1 MPIVATSYKTVPK
14 RLYHFTSGAA
24 AYSIISLNAGKDK
37 EICFWLKNAKNKN
50 DAAELKLGTALV
62 DGLQQYMQRNNRRSV
77 LNEININPDLVYVN
91 SFTEMDISEH
101 LLNEYGNFRLE
112 FDFGSFSGR
121 SEIRECAYFQEE
133 DINTLVDHYCS
144 LLDRD
149 WKLMSG
155 EKKDINAQRGYLM
168 QGLSAMI
175 SIPLLKHL
183 DEWGEEAEWRHVLYQ
198 QSIDDRM
205 FSMSDGSLRMKSY
218 YPASTLK
225 SITCY
230 TTQKNKNKDL
240 PFYYKIKHRVKL
252 NGWKTQVGIEMDKD
266 LDLK

>member
-1 MPIVATSYKTVPK
+1 MNGSMPIVATSYKTVPK

-24 AYSIISLNAGKDK
+24 AYSIISSNAGKDK

-50 DAAELKLGTALV
+50 

-77 LNEININPDLVYVN
+77 LNEININPNLVYVN

-101 LLNEYGNFRLE
+101 MLNEYGNFRLE
-112 FDFGSFSGR
+112 FDFGSFRDR
-121 SEIRECAYFQEE
+121 SEIRECTYFQEE

-144 LLDRD
+144 LFDRD

-155 EKKDINAQRGYLM
+155 EKKGINAQRDYLM

-205 FSMSDGSLRMKSY
+205 FFMSDGSLRMKSY
-218 YPASTLK
+218 YPASTLT

-240 PFYYKIKHRVKL
+240 PFYYKIKHWVKL